1 MTDVV
6 ITQRTPYSLSLDWS
20 NVISA
25 DIQYRITYAPLEGAL
40 FPNEDSAQVLSSNQV
55 SESQIVAKSLAPGK
69 EYVFTIS
76 PVSGDPSSF
85 EQVGQSQTVVT
96 YTRKFFLY
104 SICLHL
110 CEGVDMVYVFLL
122 KTFNIAAIITW
133 FPCY

>member
-20 NVISA
+20 DVISA

-40 FPNEDSAQVLSSNQV
+40 FPNNKDSAQVLSSNQV

-96 YTRKFFLY
+96 YTRKCFLLY

-110 CEGVDMVYVFLL
+110 CEGVDMVY
-122 KTFNIAAIITW
+122 
-133 FPCY
+133 Y